1 MSKNKKRKNTSQPKS
16 IKAALDK
23 AYSIGYSKGWNDAYN
38 VPRHVGAR
46 AAAAFGYDRGV
57 RNRRRSDTY
66 AKRFNKAKA

>member
-1 MSKNKKRKNTSQPKS
+1 MSKNKKKKPSQKVTLR
-16 IKAALDK
+16 AAIDK

-38 VPRHVGAR
+38 VPRTVGAR

-66 AKRFNKAKA
+66 VKRFNKAKA